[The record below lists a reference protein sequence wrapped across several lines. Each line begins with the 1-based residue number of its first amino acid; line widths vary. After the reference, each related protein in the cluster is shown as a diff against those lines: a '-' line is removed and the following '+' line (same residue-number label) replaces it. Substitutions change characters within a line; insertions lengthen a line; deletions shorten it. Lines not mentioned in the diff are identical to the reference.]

1 MGSCSRSNRSRWNK
15 YKGLIGIGEVW
26 SRWHKAPAQHWVSL
40 SPCQITTCRWI
51 TGFLVSQQQNINK
64 TWLASESCATAF
76 RSLYTAFLC
85 QSEFQYIWWSILQM
99 PARPQNI
106 PRVCSKTSKSYL
118 KGSSHSGSPKSYE
131 SFQVTRVSGDL
142 SKCVLITSPGH
153 WLDTFYIH
161 ILFISSFKLF
171 NFALSFLD
179 PTLAKHSLLFWLCPI
194 VDETVR
200 NFAKPKKSQN
210 LHGWG

>member
-1 MGSCSRSNRSRWNK
+1 MGSRSRSNRPRSNRSRWNN
-15 YKGLIGIGEVW
+15 YKGLIGSGEVW

-153 WLDTFYIH
+153 WLDTFDIHFQGFQNYIH
-161 ILFISSFKLF
+161 LAFLSKPQTKRPSILD
-171 NFALSFLD
+171 SFLV
-179 PTLAKHSLLFWLCPI
+179 LSNCK
-194 VDETVR
+194 
-200 NFAKPKKSQN
+200 
-210 LHGWG
+210 